1 MLRSLSPRHEDRVEI
16 TTGHEEPEGLSDV
29 PLAIRTL
36 LEFEK
41 FGKPKDIRAIN
52 EGIIRCL
59 TGKRKAPKNPRIGYI
74 YAFGSPES
82 APKHM
87 KIGKT
92 RLLTEE
98 RTEQWRK
105 CKLHVSEIHMDKS
118 HRNPFPHFHIV
129 ESLIM
134 AELHNE
140 RRRYKCGVCHQT
152 HQEWYEIEPKQAL
165 PKIIRWRTWILT
177 QDPFD
182 ENSNLRPYWQ
192 WKVDRLR
199 HGLDMID
206 WDAWTQ
212 PKKWH
217 FSQEYIEYS
226 VETFWKGYSMKAL
239 IGTDRK
245 DKRFVINGV
254 FFLLLLQIWRGTVHS
269 IIFAIVLL
277 AL

>member
-1 MLRSLSPRHEDRVEI
+1 
-16 TTGHEEPEGLSDV
+16 
-29 PLAIRTL
+29 L

-41 FGKPKDIRAIN
+41 FGKTKDTRAIN
-52 EGIIRCL
+52 EGIIKCL
-59 TGKRKAPKNPRIGYI
+59 TSQRKAISSSTALKTPRIGYV
-74 YAFGSPES
+74 YAFESTES
-82 APKHM
+82 APRHM

-92 RLLTEE
+92 RFLTEE

-105 CKLHVSEIHMDKS
+105 CKLRVSEIHMDES
-118 HRNPFPHFHIV
+118 HRNPFPHFHVV

-140 RRRYKCGVCHQT
+140 RRRYKCGVCHQK
-152 HQEWYEIEPKQAL
+152 HQEWYEIEPEQAL

-182 ENSNLRPYWQ
+182 ENSNLRQYWQ

-199 HGLDMID
+199 QDLGMIN

-212 PKKWH
+212 PKGWLLFKEKM
-217 FSQEYIEYS
+217 EYFVDKYRR
-226 VETFWKGYSMKAL
+226 GYSIKAL
-239 IGTDRK
+239 ISIDRK
-245 DKRFVINGV
+245 DKRFVVNGII
-254 FFLLLLQIWRGTVHS
+254 FLLLLHIWRGTVHS
-269 IIFAIVLL
+269 IIFAFVLL